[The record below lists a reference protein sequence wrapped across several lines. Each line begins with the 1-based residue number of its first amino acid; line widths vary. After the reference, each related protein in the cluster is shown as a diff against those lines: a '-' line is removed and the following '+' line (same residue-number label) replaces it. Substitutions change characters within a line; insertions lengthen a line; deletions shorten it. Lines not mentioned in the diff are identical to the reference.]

1 MVLNLK
7 IDTSI
12 KRRNLPDHF
21 LEHLSFTDI
30 DQIKF
35 GVFGTTF
42 IMIDLLMILPLLY
55 PTHTFTAWITIP
67 LIALINV
74 WAMSML
80 VRKANTLQFEFII
93 FTGCSGAVASF
104 CYFVFVQKM
113 AYIGMDIKT
122 PAFFIIS
129 LFFYISFLLFQLWF
143 HLKKYSSLSS
153 KFAKFKDLPWHYKIL
168 SIAAPSGYIAAHY
181 LFNNS
186 ISAMNSML
194 LIIYSMFSIFF
205 TYVSVKF
212 FHRYFFMKANQNF
225 LNLSKGLKNHTHKK
239 IN

>member
-21 LEHLSFTDI
+21 LEHLSFTEI

-35 GVFGTTF
+35 GVFGSTF

-55 PTHTFTAWITIP
+55 PTHTFTAWLTIP
-67 LIALINV
+67 LISFINI

-80 VRKANTLQFEFII
+80 LRKANTLQFEFII
-93 FTGCSGAVASF
+93 FIACSGAVASF

-113 AYIGMDIKT
+113 AYIGMNIKT
-122 PAFFIIS
+122 PAFLIVS
-129 LFFYISFLLFQLWF
+129 LVFYISFLLFQLWF
-143 HLKKYSSLSS
+143 YKKKYSSLSS
-153 KFAKFKDLPWHYKIL
+153 KFTNFKDLPWHYKIL
-168 SIAAPSGYIAAHY
+168 SIAAPLGYIVAHY
-181 LFNNS
+181 FINNS
-186 ISAMNSML
+186 ISAMNSIL
-194 LIIYSMFSIFF
+194 SIIYYMFSLFF

-225 LNLSKGLKNHTHKK
+225 LNLSKEHRKHTHKK
-239 IN
+239 